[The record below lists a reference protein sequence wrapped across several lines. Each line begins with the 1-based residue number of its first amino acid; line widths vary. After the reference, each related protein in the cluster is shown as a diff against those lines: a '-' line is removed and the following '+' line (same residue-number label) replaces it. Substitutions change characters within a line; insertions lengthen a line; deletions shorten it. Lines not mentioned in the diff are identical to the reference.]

1 MSKEKRAAGPLEQE
15 LQVVLSHPLGLL
27 QEQQALL
34 TLVPFLQPLEKV
46 SLELVWS
53 SQWKS

>member
-53 SQWKS
+53 SQWKC